1 MKLFSLAIFLAFV
14 ARSVLSDVSWARTDL
29 VMDDTAVTP
38 SSYEDMMVMKR
49 GEAPGD
55 RELTTDEVRKGVK
68 AAVAKGSGAKGG
80 GVKGAKGF
88 KQSKL
93 KGSKKGNYG
102 KGAKKGGKKNKKG
115 GKKGNTGDTGG
126 PVVERKCSIAQN
138 SLSFTL
144 LPDTENVIGDING
157 PAIGLLIFFGG
168 DDFVGLQTQT
178 ILFLAGGAIAT
189 GQDSFEFFVIEGEEL
204 VGVGTITTQFG
215 NGLPVITGGT
225 GIFLG
230 AVGGP
235 VLSTD
240 NDGNVQLLFDICVNA
255 L

>member
-14 ARSVLSDVSWARTDL
+14 ARSVLSEVSWACNEL
-29 VMDDTAVTP
+29 MGDTVTP
-38 SSYEDMMVMKR
+38 TNYVDMMVMKR
-49 GEAPGD
+49 SEASDSEPPAGEA
-55 RELTTDEVRKGVK
+55 RKGVK
-68 AAVAKGSGAKGG
+68 GALP
-80 GVKGAKGF
+80 KGF